1 MSHNWSKNS
10 YWARWLVGLSTEGW
24 LHRYLGLHSAAKSFQ
39 DEGGGTRSLVREAM
53 SFRSR
58 FSWKLKKTR
67 KRPQK
72 LTVHR
77 WLDEDKSEAASVEA
91 EDEFLQYY
99 RQYRSKHALPDNWL
113 DQQERLHRNNEVI
126 FFCEYTYWGKNPYF
140 IQKITYWK
148 SQFLENSPF
157 WIFIF
162 HKIHV
167 FY

>member
-1 MSHNWSKNS
+1 MSQNWSKNS
-10 YWARWLVGLSTEGW
+10 CWARWLVGLSTEGW
-24 LHRYLGLHSAAKSFQ
+24 LHRYLGLHSTAKSFQ
-39 DEGGGTRSLVREAM
+39 DEGGGTRSLIREAM

-77 WLDEDKSEAASVEA
+77 WLDEDRLSEAASVEA

-126 FFCEYTYWGKNPYF
+126 HFFCQYTYWHSVWKTNQKVSFLQTILGQKPTFYPEITKN
-140 IQKITYWK
+140 
-148 SQFLENSPF
+148 
-157 WIFIF
+157 
-162 HKIHV
+162 
-167 FY
+167 